1 MLNNFEL
8 DEISQNYGMN
18 LNAVVMKDES
28 KNLPVKNGN
37 YIINLQSSSDGGRT
51 HWVALN
57 IQDKDIFYFD
67 SFGIIYP
74 SEVTTFC
81 KRIPK
86 SRLAYN
92 DFQIQNIE
100 TQTCGWYCISS
111 LFRLKNR
118 TKKDIYKSAS
128 EFISKFSYD
137 TIKNNTILKKIFR
150 GFPHS
155 KGFQLLSKLY
165 SSK

>member
-18 LNAVVMKDES
+18 LNAVVMKDEL

-37 YIINLQSSSDGGRT
+37 YIINLQSSTQGGGT

-67 SFGIIYP
+67 SFGIICP

-86 SRLAYN
+86 SSLAYN
-92 DFQIQNIE
+92 VFQIQNIN
-100 TQTCGWYCISS
+100 TQTCGWYCISF
-111 LFRLKNR
+111 LFHLKNR
-118 TKKDIYKSAS
+118 TKKDIHK
-128 EFISKFSYD
+128 E
-137 TIKNNTILKKIFR
+137 IKEKVEIKEKNRI
-150 GFPHS
+150 
-155 KGFQLLSKLY
+155 
-165 SSK
+165 